1 MGGTGGR
8 GGKGGRGGG
17 RGTAGARGRGMGAR
31 AASMGRG
38 VGMARG
44 FGSSSI
50 GGGPGGR
57 FGGRGL
63 GLNRPMNLATVMRGQ
78 IKGGRHAHKEKGGW
92 KSIKGITTF
101 SKKMMKTAHEISANP
116 GRRPGKEKW
125 FFDQVMDKNPKFAKN
140 MKKQQARMIPAGLF
154 GKK

>member
-8 GGKGGRGGG
+8 GGARGGRGAG
-17 RGTAGARGRGMGAR
+17 RGTAGARAAGMGAR

-38 VGMARG
+38 IGTARG

-50 GGGPGGR
+50 GGGPGRRRHGLI
-57 FGGRGL
+57 GGMG
-63 GLNRPMNLATVMRGQ
+63 PQNLAQVMKTQ

-101 SKKMMKTAHEISANP
+101 SKKMLKTAQEISARP
-116 GRRPGKEKW
+116 GKRPGKEKW
-125 FFDQVMDKNPKFAKN
+125 FFDQVMDKNPKFAKH